1 MSINSAMLSGVSGL
15 IANSSALAA
24 ISDNIANVNTVG
36 YKRST
41 ANFSTLV
48 TSGSKNTAYSAGGVK
63 AQTHQF
69 ISQQGLTQ
77 SSTSNLDLSI
87 AGTGFFVAT
96 EKPENL
102 TSSDTRS
109 FTRAGSFQLDNLG
122 YLRNDAGLYLQG
134 WLADPVSGIITPDPS
149 DLMQLSSINVGT
161 VGGTAEKT
169 TRVGVNANLRS
180 EQPVAANVSYKVGTA
195 GAPSKSNVPDSNLDN
210 HNYDVIYK
218 STGVANPVGGEN
230 KYEVEIRESGVVVL
244 SGTVGYNAAGALV
257 SSTLKRPDQ
266 ATPGGSLT
274 TVEIKAAAAPDPA
287 VTVNL
292 SDLGIVSTAPAP
304 ATDAD
309 DVNKGALYD
318 PAANSM
324 STYALRQANKDTT
337 SKPQG
342 VKPDFEIQIPL
353 SDSKGGQRTV
363 TMSLLK
369 APGPNQWYAE
379 LRAQPGDLENN
390 ANGLISTGIVEFTTD
405 GKLKSTGNLFTGTPT
420 SVNIQASGTPLVT
433 QPAPPAAQLPQPPV
447 WAKGLGIDTQDVQID
462 LASAAGGL
470 TQYNSQSVVQSVNT
484 NGTAFGNLTNIEVD
498 KDGYVSAIFDNGV
511 TRRIAQVAVATFSN
525 PNGLKGVNG
534 NAYRVTNESGTYSL
548 KPPGQGGAGVLAPST
563 LEASTVDLSTEF
575 TGLITTQRA
584 YSASSKII
592 TTADQMLEELLNI
605 KR

>member
-1 MSINSAMLSGVSGL
+1 MSINSAMLAGVSGL

-36 YKRST
+36 YKRSS

-48 TSGSKNTAYSAGGVK
+48 TSGSKNQAYSAGGVK
-63 AQTHQF
+63 AQTHQYV
-69 ISQQGLTQ
+69 SQQGLTQ
-77 SSTSNLDLSI
+77 STTSNLDLSI
-87 AGTGFFVAT
+87 SGSGFFVTT

-102 TSSDTRS
+102 TATDTRS

-134 WLADPVSGIITPDPS
+134 WLADPVSGMITPDPS
-149 DLMQLSSINVGT
+149 DLMQLSSINVGS

-180 EQPVAANVSYKVGTA
+180 EQPVAAAVSYKVGTA
-195 GAPSKSNVPDSNLDN
+195 GSPSKTNVQDSALAN
-210 HNYDVIYK
+210 HNFDVVYS
-218 STGVANPVGGEN
+218 STGVANPVAGNNEYLVDIKEN
-230 KYEVEIRESGVVVL
+230 GVIVAT
-244 SGTVGYNAAGALV
+244 GKVGYDSTGALV
-257 SSTLKRPDQ
+257 SSTIDYKGA
-266 ATPGGSLT
+266 ATPAGNT
-274 TVEIKAAAAPDPA
+274 TTTAINSAGD
-287 VTVNL
+287 TVDL
-292 SDLGIVSTAPAP
+292 VDLGIS
-304 ATDAD
+304 TDAD
-309 DVNKGALYD
+309 VKLGKLYD
-318 PAANSM
+318 PATWSM
-324 STYALRQANKDTT
+324 SDYALDNTK
-337 SKPQG
+337 G
-342 VKPDFEIQIPL
+342 VKPDFEIQVPL

-363 TMSLLK
+363 TLSLLK
-369 APGPNQWYAE
+369 GPGPNQWYAE
-379 LRAQPGDLENN
+379 LRAKPGDLANN
-390 ANGLISTGIVEFTTD
+390 ANGLISSGVIEFTTD
-405 GKLKSTGNLFTGTPT
+405 GKLKDTGNLFGGTNPT
-420 SVNIQASGTPLVT
+420 SISVQASGTPLVV
-433 QPAPPAAQLPQPPV
+433 QPAPPAAQLPQPPI
-447 WAKGLGIDTQDVQID
+447 WADALGIDTQDVQID
-462 LASAAGGL
+462 LANAAGGL

-498 KDGYVSAIFDNGV
+498 DDGYVSAIFDNGV

-548 KPPGQGGAGVLAPST
+548 KAPGQGGAGALAPST

>member
-1 MSINSAMLSGVSGL
+1 MSINSAMLAGVSGL

-36 YKRST
+36 YKRSS

-48 TSGSKNTAYSAGGVK
+48 TSGSKNQTYSAGGVK

-77 SSTSNLDLSI
+77 STTSNLDLSI
-87 AGTGFFVAT
+87 SGSGFFVTT
-96 EKPENL
+96 EKPEGL
-102 TSSDTRS
+102 TATDTRS

-134 WLADPVSGIITPDPS
+134 WLADPVTGAITPDPS

-180 EQPVAANVSYKVGTA
+180 EQPVAAAVSYKVGTA
-195 GAPSKSNVPDSNLDN
+195 GSPSKTNVVDSNGVS
-210 HNYDVIYK
+210 HSYDIVYS
-218 STGVANPVGGEN
+218 STGLANPAASGNNEYQVDIKEN
-230 KYEVEIRESGVVVL
+230 GVIVAT
-244 SGTVGYNAAGALV
+244 GIVGYDPATHEIASSTIDYKGATPVTGNIGNTRINAAGDTINFIDLGI
-257 SSTLKRPDQ
+257 T
-266 ATPGGSLT
+266 
-274 TVEIKAAAAPDPA
+274 AAAAD
-287 VTVNL
+287 
-292 SDLGIVSTAPAP
+292 
-304 ATDAD
+304 DAD
-309 DVNKGALYD
+309 AVAGKLYD
-318 PAANSM
+318 PSTWSM
-324 STYALRQANKDTT
+324 SDYAKDNT
-337 SKPQG
+337 KG

-363 TMSLLK
+363 TLSLLK

-379 LRAQPGDLENN
+379 LRAKPGDLANN
-390 ANGLISTGIVEFTTD
+390 GNGQISTGIVTFTTD
-405 GKLKSTGNLFTGTPT
+405 GKLQSTGNLFGGTNPT
-420 SVNIQASGTPLVT
+420 SISVQASGTPLVV

-447 WAKGLGIDTQDVQID
+447 WADGLGIDTQDVQID

-498 KDGYVSAIFDNGV
+498 EDGYVSAIFDNGV

-548 KPPGQGGAGVLAPST
+548 KAPGQGGAGSLAPST

>member
-1 MSINSAMLSGVSGL
+1 MSINSAMLAGVSGL

-24 ISDNIANVNTVG
+24 ITDNIANVNTVG
-36 YKRST
+36 FKRST
-41 ANFSTLV
+41 SNFSTLV
-48 TSGSKNTAYSAGGVK
+48 TSGTKSQAYSAGGVK

-77 SSTSNLDLSI
+77 STTSNLDLSI
-87 AGTGFFVAT
+87 SGSGFFVTT

-102 TSSDTRS
+102 TAADTRS
-109 FTRAGSFQLDNLG
+109 FTRAGSFQLDSLG

-134 WLADPVSGIITPDPS
+134 WLADPVSGTITPDPS
-149 DLMQLSSINVGT
+149 DLTQLSSINVGS

-180 EQPVAANVSYKVGTA
+180 EQPVAAAVSYKVGTA
-195 GAPSKSNVPDSNLDN
+195 GAASFTNVATTPATTARS
-210 HNYDVIYK
+210 YDVIYS
-218 STGVANPVGGEN
+218 STGVANPAASGNNEY
-230 KYEVEIRESGVVVL
+230 KVEIKENGVVIASGVV
-244 SGTVGYNAAGALV
+244 GYDATTGNIATSDLKPKGAAAGNGTITDVDIDTA
-257 SSTLKRPDQ
+257 
-266 ATPGGSLT
+266 ATPT
-274 TVEIKAAAAPDPA
+274 TVSLA
-287 VTVNL
+287 
-292 SDLGIVSTAPAP
+292 DLGID
-304 ATDAD
+304 TDAD
-309 DVNKGALYD
+309 AKLGKLYD
-318 PAANSM
+318 PSTWSM
-324 STYALRQANKDTT
+324 SDYAKDT
-337 SKPQG
+337 SKG

-363 TMSLLK
+363 TLSLLK

-379 LRAQPGDLENN
+379 LRAKPGDLANN
-390 ANGLISTGIVEFTTD
+390 ANGQISTGIIEFTTD
-405 GKLKSTGNLFTGTPT
+405 GKLKSTGGLFGTTSPT
-420 SVNIQASGTPLVT
+420 AITIKNSGYVAPTVTPPAV
-433 QPAPPAAQLPQPPV
+433 QPPAPPT
-447 WAKGLGIDTQDVQID
+447 WADGLGIDTQEVQID
-462 LASAAGGL
+462 LANAAGGL

-498 KDGYVSAIFDNGV
+498 EDGYVSAIFDNGV
-511 TRRIAQVAVATFSN
+511 TRRIAQVAIATFSN

-548 KPPGQGGAGVLAPST
+548 KAPGEGGAGVIAPST
-563 LEASTVDLSTEF
+563 LEASTVDLSQEF

>member
-1 MSINSAMLSGVSGL
+1 MSINSAMLAGVSGL

-36 YKRST
+36 YKRSS

-48 TSGSKNTAYSAGGVK
+48 TSGSKNQTYSAGGVK

-77 SSTSNLDLSI
+77 STTSNLDLSI
-87 AGTGFFVAT
+87 SGSGFFVTT
-96 EKPENL
+96 EKPEGL
-102 TSSDTRS
+102 TATDTRS

-134 WLADPVSGIITPDPS
+134 WLADPVSGAITPDPS

-180 EQPVAANVSYKVGTA
+180 EQPVAAAVSYKVGTA
-195 GAPSKSNVPDSNLDN
+195 GSPSKTGVVDTATPPVTHS
-210 HNYDVIYK
+210 YDIVYS
-218 STGVANPVGGEN
+218 STGTANPAASGNNE
-230 KYEVEIRESGVVVL
+230 YMVEIKENGVVKA
-244 SGTVGYNAAGALV
+244 SGIVGYTPAGAIA
-257 SSTLKRPDQ
+257 SSTL
-266 ATPGGSLT
+266 TPKGVTASNSLS
-274 TVEIKAAAAPDPA
+274 TVEIDGAGT
-287 VTVNL
+287 TVAL
-292 SDLGIVSTAPAP
+292 SDLGIVGG
-304 ATDAD
+304 ATDDAD
-309 DVNKGALYD
+309 AKAGKLYD
-318 PAANSM
+318 PSTWSM
-324 STYALRQANKDTT
+324 SDYAKDNT
-337 SKPQG
+337 KG

-363 TMSLLK
+363 TLSLLK

-379 LRAQPGDLENN
+379 LRAKPGDLANN
-390 ANGLISTGIVEFTTD
+390 GNGQISTGIVTFTTD
-405 GKLKSTGNLFTGTPT
+405 GKLQNTGNLFGGTNPT
-420 SVNIQASGTPLVT
+420 SISVQASGTPLVV

-447 WAKGLGIDTQDVQID
+447 WADGLGIDTQDVQID

-498 KDGYVSAIFDNGV
+498 EDGYVSAIFDNGV

-548 KPPGQGGAGVLAPST
+548 KAPGQGGAGSLAPST

>member
-1 MSINSAMLSGVSGL
+1 MSINSAMLAGVSGL

-36 YKRST
+36 YKRSS

-48 TSGSKNTAYSAGGVK
+48 TSGSKNQAYSAGGVK
-63 AQTHQF
+63 AQTHQYV
-69 ISQQGLTQ
+69 SQQGLTQ
-77 SSTSNLDLSI
+77 STTSNLDLSI
-87 AGTGFFVAT
+87 SGSGFFVTT

-102 TSSDTRS
+102 TATDTRS

-134 WLADPVSGIITPDPS
+134 WLADPVSGMITPDPS
-149 DLMQLSSINVGT
+149 DLMQLSSINVGS

-180 EQPVAANVSYKVGTA
+180 EQPVAAAVSYKVGTA
-195 GAPSKSNVPDSNLDN
+195 GSPSKTNVQDSALVN
-210 HNYDVIYK
+210 HNFDVVYS
-218 STGVANPVGGEN
+218 STGVANPVAGNNEYLVDIKEN
-230 KYEVEIRESGVVVL
+230 GVIVAT
-244 SGTVGYNAAGALV
+244 GKVGYDSTGALV
-257 SSTLKRPDQ
+257 SSTIDYKGA
-266 ATPGGSLT
+266 ATPAGNT
-274 TVEIKAAAAPDPA
+274 TDTAINSAGD
-287 VTVNL
+287 TVDL
-292 SDLGIVSTAPAP
+292 VDLGIS
-304 ATDAD
+304 TDAD
-309 DVNKGALYD
+309 VKLGKLYD
-318 PAANSM
+318 PATWSM
-324 STYALRQANKDTT
+324 SDYALDNTK
-337 SKPQG
+337 G
-342 VKPDFEIQIPL
+342 VKPDFEIQVPL

-363 TMSLLK
+363 TLSLLK
-369 APGPNQWYAE
+369 GPGPNQWYAE
-379 LRAQPGDLENN
+379 LRAKPGDLANN
-390 ANGLISTGIVEFTTD
+390 ANGLISSGIIEFTTD
-405 GKLKSTGNLFTGTPT
+405 GKLKDTGNLFGGTNPT
-420 SVNIQASGTPLVT
+420 SISVQASGTPLVV
-433 QPAPPAAQLPQPPV
+433 QPAPPAAQLPQPPI
-447 WAKGLGIDTQDVQID
+447 WADALGIDTQDVQID
-462 LASAAGGL
+462 LANAAGGL

-498 KDGYVSAIFDNGV
+498 DDGYVSAIFDNGV

-548 KPPGQGGAGVLAPST
+548 KAPGQGGAGALAPST

>member
-1 MSINSAMLSGVSGL
+1 MSINSAMLAGVSGL

-36 YKRST
+36 YKRSS

-48 TSGSKNTAYSAGGVK
+48 TSGSKNQAYSAGGVK
-63 AQTHQF
+63 AQTHQYV
-69 ISQQGLTQ
+69 SQQGLTQ
-77 SSTSNLDLSI
+77 STTSNLDLSI
-87 AGTGFFVAT
+87 SGSGFFVTT

-102 TSSDTRS
+102 TATDTRS

-134 WLADPVSGIITPDPS
+134 WLADPVSGMITPDPS
-149 DLMQLSSINVGT
+149 DLMQLSSINVGS

-180 EQPVAANVSYKVGTA
+180 EQPVAAAVSYKVGTA
-195 GAPSKSNVPDSNLDN
+195 GSPSKTNVQDDNLVN
-210 HNYDVIYK
+210 HNFDVVYS
-218 STGVANPVGGEN
+218 STGVANPVAGNNEYLVDIKEN
-230 KYEVEIRESGVVVL
+230 GVIVAT
-244 SGTVGYNAAGALV
+244 GKVGYDSTGALV
-257 SSTLKRPDQ
+257 SSTIDYKGA
-266 ATPGGSLT
+266 ATPAGNLT
-274 TVEIKAAAAPDPA
+274 DTAINSAGDKVVLA
-287 VTVNL
+287 
-292 SDLGIVSTAPAP
+292 DLGLM
-304 ATDAD
+304 TDAE
-309 DVNKGALYD
+309 VKLGKLYD
-318 PAANSM
+318 PATWSM
-324 STYALRQANKDTT
+324 SDYALDNTK
-337 SKPQG
+337 G
-342 VKPDFEIQIPL
+342 VKPDFEIQVPL

-363 TMSLLK
+363 TLSLLK
-369 APGPNQWYAE
+369 GPGPNQWYAE
-379 LRAQPGDLENN
+379 LRAKPGDLANN
-390 ANGLISTGIVEFTTD
+390 ANGLISSGIIEFTTD
-405 GKLKSTGNLFTGTPT
+405 GKLKDTGNLFGGTNPT
-420 SVNIQASGTPLVT
+420 SISVQASGTPLVV
-433 QPAPPAAQLPQPPV
+433 QPAPPAAQLPQPPI
-447 WAKGLGIDTQDVQID
+447 WADALGIDTQDVQID
-462 LASAAGGL
+462 LANAAGGL

-498 KDGYVSAIFDNGV
+498 DDGYVSAIFDNGV

-548 KPPGQGGAGVLAPST
+548 KAPGQGGAGALAPST

>member
-36 YKRST
+36 FKRST

-48 TSGSKNTAYSAGGVK
+48 TAGSKNSTYSAGGVK
-63 AQTHQF
+63 ALTHQF

-87 AGTGFFVAT
+87 SGAGFFVAT

-102 TSSDTRS
+102 NATDTRS

-122 YLRNDAGLYLQG
+122 YLKNDAGLYLQG
-134 WLADPVSGIITPDPS
+134 WLADPVTGDITPDPS
-149 DLMQLSSINVGT
+149 DLTQLSSINVGS

-169 TRVGVNANLRS
+169 TRAAINANLRS
-180 EQPVAANVSYKVGTA
+180 EQPLSAQSKFSITKPSVTDSGSSTSSYAIAYSPTATAGVYDVEIKKAGVVIGTGTA
-195 GAPSKSNVPDSNLDN
+195 T
-210 HNYDVIYK
+210 Y
-218 STGVANPVGGEN
+218 
-230 KYEVEIRESGVVVL
+230 
-244 SGTVGYNAAGALV
+244 AAGAMTAGTGILATLPIDV
-257 SSTLKRPDQ
+257 SGTG
-266 ATPGGSLT
+266 AGTP
-274 TVEIKAAAAPDPA
+274 TVTAAA
-287 VTVNL
+287 
-292 SDLGIVSTAPAP
+292 LGISTDTDLLSGNLYN
-304 ATDAD
+304 ATT
-309 DVNKGALYD
+309 
-318 PAANSM
+318 NSM
-324 STYALRQANKDTT
+324 SAYALDSTT
-337 SKPQG
+337 G
-342 VKPDFEIQIPL
+342 VKPDFEIQIPV

-363 TMSLLK
+363 ILSLLK
-369 APGPNQWYAE
+369 SNTPNEWYAE
-379 LRAQPGDLENN
+379 LRTKPGDLDNV
-390 ANGLISTGIVEFTTD
+390 ANGQISSGRITFTTD
-405 GKLKSTGNLFTGTPT
+405 GKLATVGTLFNSTNPT
-420 SVNIQASGTPLVT
+420 SITVGASDTGVSTA
-433 QPAPPAAQLPQPPV
+433 APRWSDA
-447 WAKGLGIDTQDVQID
+447 LGIDSQTLQID
-462 LASAAGGL
+462 LANAAGGL
-470 TQYNSQSVVQSVNT
+470 TQFNSQSVVQSVNT

-498 KDGYVSAIFDNGV
+498 EDGYVSAIFDNGV

-548 KPPGQGGAGVLAPST
+548 KTPSQGGAGQIAPST

-592 TTADQMLEELLNI
+592 TTADQMLEELLSI

>member
-1 MSINSAMLSGVSGL
+1 MSINSAMLAGVSGL

-36 YKRST
+36 YKRSSS
-41 ANFSTLV
+41 NFSTLV
-48 TSGSKNTAYSAGGVK
+48 TSGSKNQTYSAGGVK

-77 SSTSNLDLSI
+77 STTSNLDLSI
-87 AGTGFFVAT
+87 SGSGFFVTT
-96 EKPENL
+96 EKPEGL
-102 TSSDTRS
+102 TATDTRS

-134 WLADPVSGIITPDPS
+134 WLADPVTGMITPDPS

-180 EQPVAANVSYKVGTA
+180 EQPVSASVAYKPAAFTVM
-195 GAPSKSNVPDSNLDN
+195 DN
-210 HNYDVIYK
+210 AATPASHKIEVTYNA
-218 STGVANPVGGEN
+218 TGVANPVKVAATDPSDPGGN
-230 KYEVEIRESGVVVL
+230 QYRIDIRENGVVIE
-244 SGTVGYNAAGALV
+244 SGIVAYDSTAVPPAAGNVIGYKSITSGATTFATVLPTAVKV
-257 SSTLKRPDQ
+257 SGST
-266 ATPGGSLT
+266 T
-274 TVEIKAAAAPDPA
+274 
-287 VTVNL
+287 
-292 SDLGIVSTAPAP
+292 PAP
-304 ATDAD
+304 TIDLNNPVLKLKDDAD
-309 DVNKGALYD
+309 VATSALYD
-318 PAANSM
+318 PSSNSM
-324 STYALRQANKDTT
+324 STYALRQATKDTT
-337 SKPQG
+337 TKPQG
-342 VKPDFEIQIPL
+342 VKPDFEIQMPL

-363 TMSLLK
+363 TLSLLK
-369 APGPNQWYAE
+369 GPGPNTWYAE
-379 LRAQPGDLENN
+379 LRAKPGDLANN
-390 ANGLISTGIVEFTTD
+390 GTGLISSGIVTFTTD
-405 GKLKSTGNLFTGTPT
+405 GKLVGTGGLFDKTTPGLI
-420 SVNIQASGTPLVT
+420 SIKASGTPLVT
-433 QPAPPAAQLPQPPV
+433 PPAVQPPV
-447 WAKGLGIDTQDVQID
+447 WAEGLGISDQDVQID
-462 LASAAGGL
+462 LNSAAGGL
-470 TQYNSQSVVQSVNT
+470 TQFNSQSVVQSVNT

-498 KDGYVSAIFDNGV
+498 DEGYVSAIFDNGV

-548 KPPGQGGAGVLAPST
+548 KAPGQGGAGALAPST

>member
-1 MSINSAMLSGVSGL
+1 MSINSAMLAGVSGL

-41 ANFSTLV
+41 SNFSTLV
-48 TSGSKNTAYSAGGVK
+48 TSGSKNQTYSAGGVK

-77 SSTSNLDLSI
+77 STTSNLDLSI
-87 AGTGFFVAT
+87 SGSGFFVAT
-96 EKPENL
+96 EKPEGL
-102 TSSDTRS
+102 TATDTRS
-109 FTRAGSFQLDNLG
+109 FTRAGSFQLDSLG

-134 WLADPVSGIITPDPS
+134 WLADPVTGMITPDPS

-180 EQPVAANVSYKVGTA
+180 EQPVAAAVSYKVGTA
-195 GAPSKSNVPDSNLDN
+195 GSASFTGVPDSATPSKN
-210 HNYDVIYK
+210 HDFDVVYS
-218 STGVANPVGGEN
+218 STGVANPVGTPSQNQYQVDIKEN
-230 KYEVEIRESGVVVL
+230 GVIVAT
-244 SGTVGYNAAGALV
+244 GIVGYDATSGALL
-257 SSTLKRPDQ
+257 SSTLDYKGASPVV
-266 ATPGGSLT
+266 GSTT
-274 TVEIKAAAAPDPA
+274 TVRINGTD
-287 VTVNL
+287 TVQL
-292 SDLGIVSTAPAP
+292 SDLGIVGNTPAD
-304 ATDAD
+304 TDA
-309 DVNKGALYD
+309 KAGKLYD
-318 PAANSM
+318 PSTWSM
-324 STYALRQANKDTT
+324 SDYAKDN
-337 SKPQG
+337 SKG

-363 TMSLLK
+363 TLSLLK

-379 LRAQPGDLENN
+379 LRAKPGDLANN
-390 ANGLISTGIVEFTTD
+390 GNGLISSGIVEFTTD
-405 GKLKSTGNLFTGTPT
+405 GKLKDTGNLFGTSSPT
-420 SVNIQASGTPLVT
+420 SISIAASGTAVDPLN
-433 QPAPPAAQLPQPPV
+433 PNAPI
-447 WAKGLGIDTQDVQID
+447 WADGLGIDTQDVQID

-498 KDGYVSAIFDNGV
+498 EDGYVSAIFDNGV

-548 KPPGQGGAGVLAPST
+548 KAPGSGGAGSLAPST

>member
-1 MSINSAMLSGVSGL
+1 MSINSAMLAGVSGL
-15 IANSSALAA
+15 VANSSALAA

-36 YKRST
+36 YKRSS

-48 TSGSKNTAYSAGGVK
+48 TSGSKNQTYSAGGVK

-69 ISQQGLTQ
+69 VSQQGLTQ
-77 SSTSNLDLSI
+77 STTSNLDLSI
-87 AGTGFFVAT
+87 SGSGFFVTT
-96 EKPENL
+96 EKPEGL
-102 TSSDTRS
+102 TATDTRS

-134 WLADPVSGIITPDPS
+134 WLADPVSGAITPDPS

-169 TRVGVNANLRS
+169 TRVGINANLRS
-180 EQPVAANVSYKVGTA
+180 EQPVAAAVSYKVGTA
-195 GAPSKSNVPDSNLDN
+195 GSPSKTGIVDTAVPAVTHS
-210 HNYDVIYK
+210 YDVVYS
-218 STGVANPVGGEN
+218 STGVANPLASGNSEYQVDIKEN
-230 KYEVEIRESGVVVL
+230 GVVIAT
-244 SGTVGYNAAGALV
+244 GIVGYNAAGNLV
-257 SSTLKRPDQ
+257 SSTLKPK
-266 ATPGGSLT
+266 S
-274 TVEIKAAAAPDPA
+274 AAAPNGTITD
-287 VTVNL
+287 VDIDT
-292 SDLGIVSTAPAP
+292 GAP
-304 ATDAD
+304 ATTVSLAALGITTDAE
-309 DVNKGALYD
+309 VKAGKLYD
-318 PAANSM
+318 PATWSM
-324 STYALRQANKDTT
+324 SDYAADNTK
-337 SKPQG
+337 G

-363 TMSLLK
+363 TLSLLK
-369 APGPNQWYAE
+369 GPGPNQWYAE
-379 LRAQPGDLENN
+379 LRAKPGDLANN
-390 ANGLISTGIVEFTTD
+390 GNGQISTGIVTFTTD
-405 GKLKSTGNLFTGTPT
+405 GKLQSTGNLFGGTNPT
-420 SVNIQASGTPLVT
+420 SISIQASGTAPL
-433 QPAPPAAQLPQPPV
+433 APPAVTPPT
-447 WAKGLGIDTQDVQID
+447 WADALGIDTQDVQID

-498 KDGYVSAIFDNGV
+498 EDGYVSAIFDNGV

-548 KPPGQGGAGVLAPST
+548 KAPGQGGAGSLAPST

>member
-1 MSINSAMLSGVSGL
+1 MSINSAMLAGVSGL

-48 TSGSKNTAYSAGGVK
+48 TSGNKNQSYSAGGVK

-77 SSTSNLDLSI
+77 STTSNLDLSI
-87 AGTGFFVAT
+87 SGSGFFVTT

-102 TSSDTRS
+102 TATDTRS

-122 YLRNDAGLYLQG
+122 YLKNDAGLYLQG
-134 WLADPVSGIITPDPS
+134 WLADPVTGVITPDPS
-149 DLMQLSSINVGT
+149 DLTQLSSINVGT
-161 VGGTAEKT
+161 VGGTAEQT

-180 EQPVAANVSYKVGTA
+180 EQPVAAAVSYKVGTA
-195 GAPSKSNVPDSNLDN
+195 GSPSK
-210 HNYDVIYK
+210 
-218 STGVANPVGGEN
+218 TGVADSGGGTHSYDVVYSSTGAANPAASGHNEYQVDIKEN
-230 KYEVEIRESGVVVL
+230 GVVVAT
-244 SGTVGYNAAGALV
+244 GIVGYNPSTGALV
-257 SSTLKRPDQ
+257 SSTLKPKAA
-266 ATPGGSLT
+266 ATASGSLT
-274 TVEIKAAAAPDPA
+274 TVDIDTGTPPK
-287 VTVNL
+287 TVNL
-292 SDLGIVSTAPAP
+292 SALGIVGG
-304 ATDAD
+304 ATDDAD
-309 DVNKGALYD
+309 AKAGKLYD
-318 PAANSM
+318 PSTNSM
-324 STYALRQANKDTT
+324 ADYALDNTK
-337 SKPQG
+337 G
-342 VKPDFEIQIPL
+342 VKPDFEIQLPL

-363 TMSLLK
+363 TLSMLK
-369 APGPNQWYAE
+369 GPGPNQWYAE
-379 LRAQPGDLENN
+379 LRAKPGDLANN
-390 ANGLISTGIVEFTTD
+390 ANGLINSGIVTFTTD
-405 GKLKSTGNLFTGTPT
+405 GKLQSTGNLFGGTNPT
-420 SVNIQASGTPLVT
+420 SITIQASGTA
-433 QPAPPAAQLPQPPV
+433 PATPPAVTPPT
-447 WAKGLGIDTQDVQID
+447 WADGLGIDTQSVQID

-484 NGTAFGNLTNIEVD
+484 NGTAFGNLTSISVD
-498 KDGYVSAIFDNGV
+498 EQGYVSAIFDNGV

-525 PNGLKGVNG
+525 PNGLKAVNG

-548 KPPGQGGAGVLAPST
+548 KAPSTGGAGSLAPST

>member
-1 MSINSAMLSGVSGL
+1 MSINSAMLAGVSGL

-36 YKRST
+36 YKRSS

-48 TSGSKNTAYSAGGVK
+48 TSGSKNQAYSAGGVK
-63 AQTHQF
+63 AQTHQYV
-69 ISQQGLTQ
+69 SQQGLTQ
-77 SSTSNLDLSI
+77 STTSNLDLSI
-87 AGTGFFVAT
+87 SGSGFFVTT

-102 TSSDTRS
+102 TATDTRS

-134 WLADPVSGIITPDPS
+134 WLADPVSGMITPDPS
-149 DLMQLSSINVGT
+149 DLMQLSSINVGS

-180 EQPVAANVSYKVGTA
+180 EQPVAAAVSFKVGTA
-195 GAPSKSNVPDSNLDN
+195 GSPSKTNVQDDNLVN
-210 HNYDVIYK
+210 HNFDVVYS
-218 STGVANPVGGEN
+218 STGVANPVAGNNEYLVDIKEN
-230 KYEVEIRESGVVVL
+230 GVIVAT
-244 SGTVGYNAAGALV
+244 GKVGYDSTGALV
-257 SSTLKRPDQ
+257 SSSIDYKG
-266 ATPGGSLT
+266 ATTPAGNT
-274 TVEIKAAAAPDPA
+274 TDTAINAAGDK
-287 VTVNL
+287 VNL
-292 SDLGIVSTAPAP
+292 VDLGI
-304 ATDAD
+304 ATDAEA
-309 DVNKGALYD
+309 KMGKLYD
-318 PAANSM
+318 PASWSM
-324 STYALRQANKDTT
+324 SDYALDNTK
-337 SKPQG
+337 G
-342 VKPDFEIQIPL
+342 VKPDFEIQVPL

-363 TMSLLK
+363 TLSLLK
-369 APGPNQWYAE
+369 GPGPNQWYAE
-379 LRAQPGDLENN
+379 LRAKPGDLANN
-390 ANGLISTGIVEFTTD
+390 ANGLISSGVIEFTTD
-405 GKLKSTGNLFTGTPT
+405 GKLKDTGNLFGGTSPT
-420 SVNIQASGTPLVT
+420 SISVQASGTPLVV
-433 QPAPPAAQLPQPPV
+433 QPAPPAAQLPQPPI
-447 WAKGLGIDTQDVQID
+447 WADGLGIDTQDVQID
-462 LASAAGGL
+462 LANAAGGL

-498 KDGYVSAIFDNGV
+498 DDGYVSAIFDNGV

-548 KPPGQGGAGVLAPST
+548 KAPGQGGAGALAPST

>member
-1 MSINSAMLSGVSGL
+1 MSINSAMLAGVSGL

-36 YKRST
+36 FKRST
-41 ANFSTLV
+41 SNFSTLV
-48 TSGSKNTAYSAGGVK
+48 TSGNKNQTYSAGGVK

-77 SSTSNLDLSI
+77 STTSNLDISI
-87 AGTGFFVAT
+87 SGAGFFVTT

-102 TSSDTRS
+102 TATDTRS

-134 WLADPVSGIITPDPS
+134 WLADPVSGLITPDPS
-149 DLMQLSSINVGT
+149 DLMQLASINVGS

-180 EQPVAANVSYKVGTA
+180 EQPVAAAVSYKVGTA
-195 GAPSKSNVPDSNLDN
+195 GSPSKTNVVDSATNS
-210 HNYDVIYK
+210 HNYDVVYS
-218 STGVANPVGGEN
+218 STGIANPVSGNNEYLVDIKEN
-230 KYEVEIRESGVVVL
+230 GVIVATGKVA
-244 SGTVGYNAAGALV
+244 YDAATNELV
-257 SSTLKRPDQ
+257 SSTIDYKGASPV
-266 ATPGGSLT
+266 TGSMT
-274 TVEIKAAAAPDPA
+274 TTRINAAGT
-287 VTVNL
+287 TVNL
-292 SDLGIVSTAPAP
+292 ADLGIVNASG
-304 ATDAD
+304 AD
-309 DVNKGALYD
+309 DAEVVAGKLYD
-318 PAANSM
+318 PSTWSM
-324 STYALRQANKDTT
+324 SDYAKDN
-337 SKPQG
+337 SKG
-342 VKPDFEIQIPL
+342 VKPDFEVQIPL

-363 TMSLLK
+363 TLSMLK
-369 APGPNQWYAE
+369 GPGPNQWYAE
-379 LRAQPGDLENN
+379 LRAKPGDLANN
-390 ANGLISTGIVEFTTD
+390 GNGQISTGIIEFTTD
-405 GKLKSTGNLFTGTPT
+405 GKLKNTGSLFGTTSPT
-420 SVNIQASGTPLVT
+420 AITIKSSGYIAPTVT
-433 QPAPPAAQLPQPPV
+433 PPAVQPPTPPT
-447 WAKGLGIDTQDVQID
+447 WADALGIDEQEVQID

-484 NGTAFGNLTNIEVD
+484 NGTAFGNLTNIEID
-498 KDGYVSAIFDNGV
+498 EGGYVSAIFDNGV
-511 TRRIAQVAVATFSN
+511 TRRIAQVAIATFSN

-548 KPPGQGGAGVLAPST
+548 KAPSQGGAGALAPST
-563 LEASTVDLSTEF
+563 LEASTVDLSQEF

>member
-1 MSINSAMLSGVSGL
+1 MSINSAMLAGVSGL

-41 ANFSTLV
+41 SNFSTLV
-48 TSGSKNTAYSAGGVK
+48 TSGSKNSTYSAGGVK

-77 SSTSNLDLSI
+77 STTSNLDLSI
-87 AGTGFFVAT
+87 SGSGFFVAT
-96 EKPENL
+96 EKPEGL
-102 TSSDTRS
+102 TATDTRS
-109 FTRAGSFQLDNLG
+109 FTRAGSFQLDSLG

-134 WLADPVSGIITPDPS
+134 WLADPVTGTITPDPS

-180 EQPVAANVSYKVGTA
+180 EQPVAAAVSYKVGTA
-195 GAPSKSNVPDSNLDN
+195 GSPSFTNVADTATPSVN
-210 HNYDVIYK
+210 HNYDVIYS
-218 STGVANPVGGEN
+218 STGVANPAASGDNEYLVDIKEN
-230 KYEVEIRESGVVVL
+230 GVIIASGKIGYDATTGAITSSTL
-244 SGTVGYNAAGALV
+244 DYKGSPTPTGTLTDVRINAAGDTV
-257 SSTLKRPDQ
+257 
-266 ATPGGSLT
+266 SLT
-274 TVEIKAAAAPDPA
+274 
-287 VTVNL
+287 
-292 SDLGIVSTAPAP
+292 DLGIVGG
-304 ATDAD
+304 ATDDAD
-309 DVNKGALYD
+309 AKAGKLYD
-318 PAANSM
+318 PSTWSM
-324 STYALRQANKDTT
+324 SDYALDNTK
-337 SKPQG
+337 G

-363 TMSLLK
+363 TVSLLK
-369 APGPNQWYAE
+369 GPGPNQWYAE
-379 LRAQPGDLENN
+379 LRAKPGDLANN
-390 ANGLISTGIVEFTTD
+390 ANGLISSGIVTFTTD
-405 GKLKSTGNLFTGTPT
+405 GKLASTGNLFGTTSPT
-420 SVNIQASGTPLVT
+420 SITVRNSGYIVPVT
-433 QPAPPAAQLPQPPV
+433 VPVTPQPPT
-447 WAKGLGIDTQDVQID
+447 WADGLGIDTQEVQID

-498 KDGYVSAIFDNGV
+498 EDGYVSAIFDNGV
-511 TRRIAQVAVATFSN
+511 TRKIAQVAIATFSN

-548 KPPGQGGAGVLAPST
+548 KAPGSGGAGSIAPST